1 MSQPAF
7 ARPVAIG
14 LIGCALILAVLAW
27 RSQQKQESQGKH
39 HPAVGK
45 AYLPHQF
52 LPLTAKKPVQKA
64 DLEGKVVLINFWGYW
79 CPPCRTEFPHLMDL
93 EKSLQGNSDFRFVSV
108 ACSNDPSSDEGE
120 LRDRTAAF
128 LSERRAEL
136 LTYSDLAAAEQLRI
150 AEITGKDPVYP
161 TTLIVGRDG
170 TIRGLWPGYHNGDEL
185 SMRAVIDEALL
196 SPRAHAGVISEQPQT
211 E

>member
-1 MSQPAF
+1 MSQPSF

-27 RSQQKQESQGKH
+27 RRQQKQERPGKH

-52 LPLTAKKPVQKA
+52 LPLTAKKPVQEA
-64 DLEGKVVLINFWGYW
+64 DLKGKVVLINFWGYW
-79 CPPCRTEFPHLMDL
+79 CEPCQVEFPHLMKL
-93 EKSLQGNSDFRFVSV
+93 EKSLRANPDFRFVSV
-108 ACSNDPSSDEGE
+108 ASSGQPNSDEDDPE
-120 LRDRTAAF
+120 LRDKTQAY
-128 LSERRAEL
+128 LSERNADIS
-136 LTYSDLAAAEQLRI
+136 TYIDPQAAEQLRI
-150 AEITGKDPVYP
+150 AALAGKQFFGYP
-161 TTLIVGRDG
+161 LTVVIGRDG

-196 SPRAHAGVISEQPQT
+196 SPRGDSG
-211 E
+211 